1 MSSPRPRAERW
12 FLAVVFGLYAATT
25 LAVALHHEPWR
36 DEADPWLLI
45 RDGGVMTM
53 LARTGYV
60 GMPAL
65 WYLAVA
71 PLVKLG
77 LPYVSM
83 TLLNLAFAWAAA
95 LLFLIA
101 APFPRYV
108 RALFVFSYFVAYE
121 YSVLARPYA
130 LAMLLLFCALA
141 AWRNR
146 ATRPMPFAVSVA
158 LLANA
163 TPHTLILG
171 AMLGA
176 AFLYDRGTK
185 ARAPLAVMLLGGLLS
200 FVQLAP
206 PADAPE
212 GHVLRGASAGRVASA
227 VSSAFFPHLQ
237 VRGGWLLGGLLI
249 GGAALAI
256 VNRAASQLFLW
267 GSLTLL
273 SVLYG
278 LVWMGGVRHGGP
290 ILLAVIGAL
299 WLARVERPLRAES
312 EVMLLLAVALAL
324 SCISSVRMW
333 IDDVNQPFS
342 GSKEL
347 AEHLKRTGLDRQE
360 IAAHRPPH
368 GEAVLPYLP
377 GKQFYYAGMERY
389 GSYML
394 WNAQY
399 NRAYGMYDQ
408 QAAEL
413 AKRHF
418 GQRPFLLLLTRP
430 LGRNASGYRL
440 LYTTAVPFAHFDEQ
454 YFLYESVPERR

>member
-1 MSSPRPRAERW
+1 MPRMQQRAERW
-12 FLAVVFGLYAATT
+12 FVAAVFAVYAAAT
-25 LAVALHHEPWR
+25 LFVALHHEPWR

-65 WYLAVA
+65 WYLALA

-77 LPYVSM
+77 LPYLAM

-101 APFPRYV
+101 APFPRVV
-108 RALFVFSYFVAYE
+108 RALFVFSYFAAYE

-141 AWRNR
+141 TWRDR
-146 ATRPMPFAVSVA
+146 VARPMPFAVAVA

-171 AMLGA
+171 GMLGA
-176 AFLYDRGTK
+176 AFLYDRGTQ
-185 ARAPLAVMLLGGLLS
+185 ARAALAVMIIGGMLS
-200 FVQLAP
+200 FVQIAP

-212 GHVLRGASAGRVASA
+212 GHVLRGASAERVASA
-227 VSSAFFPHLQ
+227 VSSAFFPHLH
-237 VRGGWLLGGLLI
+237 VRGGWAIGALLI
-249 GGAALAI
+249 AGAALAI
-256 VNRAASQLFLW
+256 GKRAAPQIFLW
-267 GSLTLL
+267 GSLALL

-290 ILLAVIGAL
+290 VLLAVIGAL
-299 WLARVERPLRAES
+299 WLARLEAPLHAERA
-312 EVMLLLAVALAL
+312 VLLVLAITLLL

-333 IDDVNQPFS
+333 IDDVREPFS
-342 GSKEL
+342 GSKEM
-347 AEHLKRTGLDRQE
+347 AEYLKRTGLDRQE

-368 GEAVLPYLP
+368 AEAVLPYLP

-399 NRAYGMYDQ
+399 NRAYGMYDH
-408 QAAEL
+408 QATEL
-413 AKRHF
+413 ARRHF
-418 GQRPFLLLLTRP
+418 GARPFLLLLTQP
-430 LGRNASGYRL
+430 LGRNASGFRL
-440 LYTTAVPFAHFDEQ
+440 LYTTELPFGHFDEQ
-454 YFLYESVPERR
+454 YFLYASAPERR

>member
-1 MSSPRPRAERW
+1 MSRQERW
-12 FLAVVFGLYAATT
+12 FVAVVFGLYAAIT

-45 RDGGVMTM
+45 RDGGVLTM
-53 LARTGYV
+53 LSRTGYV

-65 WYLAVA
+65 WYLAIA

-101 APFPRYV
+101 APFPRPV
-108 RALFVFSYFVAYE
+108 RALFVFSYFMAYE
-121 YSVLARPYA
+121 YSVIARPYA

-141 AWRNR
+141 TWRHR
-146 ATRPMPFAVSVA
+146 ATRPMPFAFSVA

-176 AFLYDRGTK
+176 AFLYDRGLK
-185 ARAPLAVMLLGGLLS
+185 ARAPLAVMLLGGMLS

-212 GHVLRGASAGRVASA
+212 GHVLRGASATRVASA
-227 VSSAFFPHLQ
+227 VSSAFFPHLS
-237 VRGGWLLGGLLI
+237 VRGGWLLGALVI

-256 VNRAASQLFLW
+256 GNRAAPQIFLW
-267 GSLTLL
+267 GSLALL

-290 ILLAVIGAL
+290 VLLAVLGAL
-299 WLARVERPLRAES
+299 WLAQLERPLRAEG
-312 EVMLLLAVALAL
+312 EVIWLVAAVLALA
-324 SCISSVRMW
+324 CVSSVRMW

-347 AEHLKRTGLDRQE
+347 AEHLKRTGLERQE

-368 GEAVLPYLP
+368 GEAVLPYLLG
-377 GKQFYYAGMERY
+377 GKKLYYAGMEQY

-399 NRAYGMYDQ
+399 NRAYGMYDH

-413 AKRHF
+413 ARRHF
-418 GQRPFLLLLTRP
+418 GERPFLFLVTRP
-430 LGRNASGYRL
+430 LGRNVPGYRL
-440 LYTTAVPFAHFDEQ
+440 LFTTALPFAHFDEQ
-454 YFLYESVPERR
+454 YFLYASVPERR

>member
-1 MSSPRPRAERW
+1 MPPRSERW
-12 FLAVVFGLYAATT
+12 FIAIVFGLYAAIT
-25 LAVALHHEPWR
+25 LVVALHHEPWR

-45 RDGGVMTM
+45 RDGGVATM

-65 WYLAVA
+65 WYLAIT

-101 APFPRYV
+101 APFPRSV
-108 RALFVFSYFVAYE
+108 RALFVFSYFAAYE

-141 AWRNR
+141 TWRNR
-146 ATRPMPFAVSVA
+146 ATRPMPFAISVA

-176 AFLYDRGTK
+176 AFLYDQGRK
-185 ARAPLAVMLLGGLLS
+185 ARAPLAVMLLGGMLS

-212 GHVLRGASAGRVASA
+212 GHVLRGASTQRVASA
-227 VSSAFFPHLQ
+227 VSSAFFPHLY
-237 VRGGWLLGGLLI
+237 VSGGGLLSALLI

-256 VNRAASQLFLW
+256 GNHAAPQLFLW

-290 ILLAVIGAL
+290 ILLAVLGAL
-299 WLARVERPLRAES
+299 WLARVERPLRAER
-312 EVMLLLAVALAL
+312 EVMLLVGVVLALA
-324 SCISSVRMW
+324 CISSVRMW
-333 IDDVNQPFS
+333 IDDIQQPFS
-342 GSKEL
+342 GSREL

-377 GKQFYYAGMERY
+377 GKKFFYAGMEQY

-399 NRAYGMYDQ
+399 NRAYGMYDH

-413 AKRHF
+413 ARRHF
-418 GQRPFLLLLTRP
+418 GERPFLLIVTRP
-430 LGRNASGYRL
+430 LGRNVSGYRL
-440 LYTTAVPFAHFDEQ
+440 LFTTALPFAHLDEQ
-454 YFLYESVPERR
+454 YFLYSSIPERR

>member
-1 MSSPRPRAERW
+1 MSSRSERW
-12 FLAVVFGLYAATT
+12 FVAIVFGLYAAVT
-25 LAVALHHEPWR
+25 LVVALQHEPWR

-45 RDGGVMTM
+45 RDGGVTTM

-65 WYLAVA
+65 WYLAIT

-77 LPYVSM
+77 LPYASM

-95 LLFLIA
+95 LLFLVA

-141 AWRNR
+141 TWRNR
-146 ATRPMPFAVSVA
+146 ATRPMPFAISVA

-163 TPHTLILG
+163 TPHTLILA

-176 AFLYDRGTK
+176 AFLYDRGRK
-185 ARAPLAVMLLGGLLS
+185 ARAPLAVMLLGGMLS

-212 GHVLRGASAGRVASA
+212 GHVLRGVSARRVASA

-237 VRGGWLLGGLLI
+237 VRGGWLLGALLI

-256 VNRAASQLFLW
+256 GNRAAPQLFLW
-267 GSLTLL
+267 GSLLLL

-290 ILLAVIGAL
+290 ILLAVLGAL
-299 WLARVERPLRAES
+299 WMARVERPLRAES
-312 EVMLLLAVALAL
+312 EVMLLVGVALAL
-324 SCISSVRMW
+324 ACISSVRMW
-333 IDDVNQPFS
+333 IDDVNEPFS

-368 GEAVLPYLP
+368 GEALLPYLP
-377 GKQFYYAGMERY
+377 GKKFYYAGMEQY

-399 NRAYGMYDQ
+399 NRAYGMYDH

-413 AKRHF
+413 ARRRF
-418 GQRPFLLLLTRP
+418 GERPFLLVVTRP

-440 LYTTAVPFAHFDEQ
+440 LYTTALPFAHFDEQ
-454 YFLYESVPERR
+454 YFLYSSVPERR

>member
-12 FLAVVFGLYAATT
+12 FLAAVFGLYAAIT

-83 TLLNLAFAWAAA
+83 TLLNLGFAWAAA

-101 APFPRYV
+101 APFPRTV
-108 RALFVFSYFVAYE
+108 RALFIFSYFVAYE

-141 AWRNR
+141 AWRHR
-146 ATRPMPFAVSVA
+146 ATRPMPFAISVA

-176 AFLYDRGTK
+176 AFLYDRGRK
-185 ARAPLAVMLLGGLLS
+185 AHAPLAVMLLGGMLS

-237 VRGGWLLGGLLI
+237 VRGGWLLSGLLI

-256 VNRAASQLFLW
+256 GNRAAPQLFLW
-267 GSLTLL
+267 GSLALL

-290 ILLAVIGAL
+290 VLLAVIGAL
-299 WLARVERPLRAES
+299 WLARTERPLRAES

-324 SCISSVRMW
+324 ACISSVRMW

-399 NRAYGMYDQ
+399 NRAYGMYDH

-418 GQRPFLLLLTRP
+418 GQRPFLLLLSRP
-430 LGRNASGYRL
+430 LGRNAPGYRL

-454 YFLYESVPERR
+454 YFLYKSVPERR